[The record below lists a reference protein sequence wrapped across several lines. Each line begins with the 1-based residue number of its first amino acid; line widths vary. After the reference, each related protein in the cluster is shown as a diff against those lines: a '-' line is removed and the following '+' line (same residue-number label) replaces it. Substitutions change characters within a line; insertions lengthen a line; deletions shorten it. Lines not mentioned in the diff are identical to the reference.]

1 MEKKKMI
8 VAVQG
13 TNDFDD
19 YQVFIRAMGV
29 ALSGMSD
36 DDKEFVI
43 YSAGPA
49 RINSFVSEFS
59 NLSERGMKSRG
70 KKIKFYK
77 VANVWLEENMS
88 HVNYFAF
95 LSKPKQ
101 ANSRLVNFAEQNNVE
116 VGIFRY

>member
-1 MEKKKMI
+1 MI

-19 YQVFIRAMGV
+19 YNIFIRAMGV
-29 ALSGMSD
+29 ALSTMQE

-59 NLSERGMKSRG
+59 NLSERGMKARVASGRG
-70 KKIKFYK
+70 QLVTENIQVISESTSVNADNDLLVLSGIKKAK
-77 VANVWLEENMS
+77 
-88 HVNYFAF
+88 
-95 LSKPKQ
+95 
-101 ANSRLVNFAEQNNVE
+101 
-116 VGIFRY
+116 

>member
-1 MEKKKMI
+1 MEIKMI

-19 YQVFIRAMGV
+19 YNIFIRAMGV
-29 ALSGMSD
+29 ALSTMKE

-43 YSAGPA
+43 YSVGPA

-59 NLSERGMKSRG
+59 NLSERGMKARG
-70 KKIKFYK
+70 RKIKFYK
-77 VANVWLEENMS
+77 VANSWLEENITN
-88 HVNYFAF
+88 VNYFAF

-101 ANSRLVNFAEQNNVE
+101 QNSKLVAVAELNNIE
-116 VGIFRY
+116 VGIFKY